1 LAGIGGSLSQEYTVV
16 RHFEDRI
23 SYFEDLK
30 VGDTIDIS
38 VKCLIYNSTKSTY
51 FAGIILLR
59 GNSVQEVV

>member
-1 LAGIGGSLSQEYTVV
+1 MQVV

-30 VGDTIDIS
+30 VGDTIDTS

-59 GNSVQEVV
+59 GNSVQEAV